1 MAAGDTAAS
10 RHQVTPSA
18 ATAGNGAAPPRR
30 RGRPPG
36 IPNPGTGRPKGSLG
50 KKRLATIEQQAADPG
65 SELAFLE
72 SVWRGGRCVIPDPA
86 DQSKPIL
93 AFPTLGERIKAAE
106 ISLDR
111 KIPRLRATA
120 VQLGS
125 GDPAGDAPTRRART

>member
-50 KKRLATIEQQAADPG
+50 KKRLATIGNRPQTPEAN
-65 SELAFLE
+65 
-72 SVWRGGRCVIPDPA
+72 WRFWRVYG
-86 DQSKPIL
+86 
-93 AFPTLGERIKAAE
+93 
-106 ISLDR
+106 
-111 KIPRLRATA
+111 
-120 VQLGS
+120 
-125 GDPAGDAPTRRART
+125 AGAHA